1 MAKFTR
7 EQIEEALNCNG
18 YKYFTSDKGY
28 DVNIVGIRNSDT
40 HGKVT
45 NKFDDTLTISYK
57 DLNGKWIYN
66 EYNAT
71 TDPGSHWEKNLL
83 NKDGVAILKPG
94 QYRGSHKL
102 GLHQGK
108 YEALRQKSPVKVYRD
123 GDKDGQYDMIE
134 ENVQEGIF
142 GINIHKAGGR
152 VNGSTQIDKWSAG
165 CQVFSKESD
174 FNEVMVIVDKAKE
187 IWGNSFTYTLV
198 DSSDICEI

>member
-1 MAKFTR
+1 MAKYSR
-7 EQIEEALNCNG
+7 EQIEEVLNSKG
-18 YKYFTSDKGY
+18 YKYFTSSKGY
-28 DVNIVGIRNSDT
+28 DVNIIGIRNSDT

-45 NKFDDTLTISYK
+45 NKFDDILTLSYR
-57 DLNGKWIYN
+57 DLNGNWIYN
-66 EYNAT
+66 EYKAT
-71 TDPGSHWEKNLL
+71 TDPGSHWERNLL

-94 QYRGSHKL
+94 QYRGSHQL

-123 GDKDGQYDMIE
+123 NDKDGQYDMIE

-152 VNGSTQIDKWSAG
+152 VDGSTQIDKWSAG

-174 FNEVMVIVDKAKE
+174 FNEFMDVCRKAKDV
-187 IWGNSFTYTLV
+187 WGNSFTYTLIE
-198 DSSDICEI
+198 SKDIS

>member
-7 EQIEEALNCNG
+7 EQIEEALKCNG

-40 HGKVT
+40 HGEVT

-57 DLNGKWIYN
+57 DSDGKWIYN
-66 EYNAT
+66 EYKAT
-71 TDPGSHWEKNLL
+71 TDPGSHWEKNLM

-123 GDKDGQYDMIE
+123 NNKDGKYDMIE
-134 ENVQEGIF
+134 ENVHEGIF
-142 GINIHKAGGR
+142 GINIHKAGKF

-174 FNEVMVIVDKAKE
+174 FNEFMDVCKKASDV
-187 IWGNSFTYTLV
+187 WGNSFTYTLIE
-198 DSSDICEI
+198 SNDIS